1 MDHELL
7 CHQWLHLSQKLE
19 EYSAKWDEKK
29 WNKFP
34 IKYLSHSYFWFI
46 VCLIQQRCF
55 QEPWGPSVENAAR
68 GATQLSTSFS
78 ATIPLSCP
86 FPCSHQWLPSPH
98 LSSTLFSAFCASLP
112 SISSASFA
120 SSVFFISMF
129 PPTIL
134 DPWLI
139 RFSQIFSAVLPSV
152 LVNCVN
158 KALRSLLVPDTA
170 PSDCV
175 SGSLC
180 LVVFCGTIFCFKFFF
195 HCPLLATSL
204 ASTLFWCFKFFMP
217 FTRTR
222 FCFNLQQA
230 MQA

>member
-55 QEPWGPSVENAAR
+55 QEPWGPSVENAAG

-86 FPCSHQWLPSPH
+86 FPCSHQWLPSPQPCF
-98 LSSTLFSAFCASLP
+98 LPFVPSSLP
-112 SISSASFA
+112 SLPLPLPHPFSSYPCFHPPFLILDWSALVKF
-120 SSVFFISMF
+120 F
-129 PPTIL
+129 PPCF
-134 DPWLI
+134 
-139 RFSQIFSAVLPSV
+139 R
-152 LVNCVN
+152 
-158 KALRSLLVPDTA
+158 
-170 PSDCV
+170 V
-175 SGSLC
+175 S
-180 LVVFCGTIFCFKFFF
+180 
-195 HCPLLATSL
+195 
-204 ASTLFWCFKFFMP
+204 W
-217 FTRTR
+217 
-222 FCFNLQQA
+222 
-230 MQA
+230 